1 MFKTADDIVMQT
13 KETQDEFIFSTLSD
27 FASTNY
33 NITVDKK
40 ELIMAI
46 QFIRMC
52 NETGTDLRQYY
63 STATDGTELYRKG
76 YNTGFENGVK
86 ETRERL
92 EKSNIRQKGECKI
105 IKEFF
110 ETRDHLCF
118 KLQHIGRYDGGWKIQ
133 IYNTTLDLDCAEPIY
148 EHIVLDSEIDNSN
161 VDFETLIMTPVI
173 NCGKILHPSN

>member
-1 MFKTADDIVMQT
+1 MRMIGTGYSKSEEIAKDIFKMVDNIVMQV

-76 YNTGFENGVK
+76 YNTGFEAGIQEARN
-86 ETRERL
+86 RL
-92 EKSNIRQKGECKI
+92 EKAFN
-105 IKEFF
+105 
-110 ETRDHLCF
+110 
-118 KLQHIGRYDGGWKIQ
+118 
-133 IYNTTLDLDCAEPIY
+133 
-148 EHIVLDSEIDNSN
+148 
-161 VDFETLIMTPVI
+161 
-173 NCGKILHPSN
+173 

>member
-1 MFKTADDIVMQT
+1 MISTDYSKSEEIAKEMFKTVDNIVMQV

-33 NITVDKK
+33 NIMVDKK

-76 YNTGFENGVK
+76 YNMGFEAGIQEVRNRLK
-86 ETRERL
+86 EE
-92 EKSNIRQKGECKI
+92 I
-105 IKEFF
+105 IN
-110 ETRDHLCF
+110 D
-118 KLQHIGRYDGGWKIQ
+118 Y
-133 IYNTTLDLDCAEPIY
+133 
-148 EHIVLDSEIDNSN
+148 
-161 VDFETLIMTPVI
+161 
-173 NCGKILHPSN
+173 

>member
-1 MFKTADDIVMQT
+1 MISIDYSKSEEMAKEMFKTVDNIVMQA

-76 YNTGFENGVK
+76 YNTGFENGIK
-86 ETRERL
+86 EARDRL
-92 EKSNIRQKGECKI
+92 EKA
-105 IKEFF
+105 F
-110 ETRDHLCF
+110 D
-118 KLQHIGRYDGGWKIQ
+118 
-133 IYNTTLDLDCAEPIY
+133 Y
-148 EHIVLDSEIDNSN
+148 ERRMRND
-161 VDFETLIMTPVI
+161 
-173 NCGKILHPSN
+173 

>member
-1 MFKTADDIVMQT
+1 MNSIDYSKSEEMTKDIFKTVDNIVMQV
-13 KETQDEFIFSTLSD
+13 KETQDKFIFSTLSD

-76 YNTGFENGVK
+76 YNMGFEAGIQEAHN
-86 ETRERL
+86 RL
-92 EKSNIRQKGECKI
+92 EKAFN
-105 IKEFF
+105 
-110 ETRDHLCF
+110 
-118 KLQHIGRYDGGWKIQ
+118 
-133 IYNTTLDLDCAEPIY
+133 
-148 EHIVLDSEIDNSN
+148 
-161 VDFETLIMTPVI
+161 
-173 NCGKILHPSN
+173 